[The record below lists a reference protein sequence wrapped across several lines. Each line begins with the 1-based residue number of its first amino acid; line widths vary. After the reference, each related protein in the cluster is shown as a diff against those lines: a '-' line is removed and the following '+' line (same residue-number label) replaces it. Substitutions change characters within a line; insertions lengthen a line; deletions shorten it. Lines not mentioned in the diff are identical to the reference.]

1 MQTLLAEYLPILI
14 FLGLAVFPEKI
25 FHRHPFFAPDF
36 CLGGQRW
43 GWRERRD
50 SNPRPP
56 A

>member
-1 MQTLLAEYLPILI
+1 MAQTDAHGE
-14 FLGLAVFPEKI
+14 AQEDQDRQVFPEKI
-25 FHRHPFFAPDF
+25 FHRHPFAP
-36 CLGGQRW
+36 CGARLGCQRW